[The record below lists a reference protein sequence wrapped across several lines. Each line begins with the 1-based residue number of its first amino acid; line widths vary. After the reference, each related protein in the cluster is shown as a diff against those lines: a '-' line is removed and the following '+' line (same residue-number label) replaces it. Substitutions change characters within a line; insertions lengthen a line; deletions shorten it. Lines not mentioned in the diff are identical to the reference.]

1 MKGLSKSTK
10 FRWLLPGVR
19 IKRYLFTIFLGIALL
34 TYGFVVVYLNVARS
48 NLYSWR
54 NIFLL
59 NLAEKIP
66 FGKFVIP
73 IAGILF
79 FVFAVSLIVVGI
91 KELLSSIST
100 ALVPDK
106 DPKEI
111 MDIVFGER
119 KEGLKKRVVVIGG
132 GTGTT
137 SVLSGLRDKFV
148 KISAVITVADTG
160 GSSGILR
167 KELKMPPPGDIRNCL
182 VALSE
187 ERSFISRLLSF
198 RFSGKGSFLDGH
210 NLGNILIAGLTKMTG
225 DFGDAVLSMSKI
237 LSINGEV
244 MPFTTED
251 ITLCAEF
258 EDGNVVRGEIEIT
271 NYHGKIKRIFI
282 EPESAKPYIRA
293 LERIS
298 QADVIVIG
306 PGSLYTSVVPP
317 LLLPSIADTVRR
329 SRAKKVYVS
338 NIMTEPGETD
348 HFTAYDHIKII
359 TDILGENVVEY
370 ALLNKMELSDT
381 ATKKYMGAG
390 AEVVKPNT
398 DEIQKMKIKCIV
410 KNFTLE
416 RGDVVRHNPEKLA
429 ETITDI
435 MAGRV

>member
-1 MKGLSKSTK
+1 MRGLSKSTK

-19 IKRYLFTIFLGIALL
+19 IKRYLFAIFFGIALL
-34 TYGFVVVYLNVARS
+34 TYGVVIVYFNVARS
-48 NLYSWR
+48 NLYFWK

-59 NLAEKIP
+59 DLSEKIP
-66 FGKFVIP
+66 FGKFAVP
-73 IAGILF
+73 IFGILF
-79 FVFAVSLIVVGI
+79 FVFAVLLIVVGI
-91 KELLSSIST
+91 KELVSSIST

-111 MDIVFGER
+111 MDIVFGAR
-119 KEGLKKRVVVIGG
+119 KEELKKRVVVIGG

-182 VALSE
+182 IALSDE
-187 ERSFISRLLSF
+187 HSFISRLLYF
-198 RFSGKGSFLDGH
+198 RFSEKGSFLDGH

-225 DFGDAVLSMSKI
+225 DFGDAVLAMSKI
-237 LSINGEV
+237 FSVNGEV

-251 ITLCAEF
+251 ITLGAEF
-258 EDGNVVRGEIEIT
+258 EDGNVVDGEIEIT
-271 NYHGKIKRIFI
+271 NYRGKIKRIFI
-282 EPESAKPYIRA
+282 KPESAKPYITA

-329 SRAKKVYVS
+329 SKGKKVYVS

-348 HFTAYDHIKII
+348 HFTAGDHIKVI
-359 TDILGENVVEY
+359 TDILGDNVVEY
-370 ALLNKMELSDT
+370 ALLNKMELSDSV
-381 ATKKYMGAG
+381 AKRYIGVG
-390 AEVVKPNT
+390 AEVVKP
-398 DEIQKMKIKCIV
+398 DISEMQKKKIKCIV

-435 MAGRV
+435 IAGRV

>member
-59 NLAEKIP
+59 NLSEEIP

-148 KISAVITVADTG
+148 KISAIITVADTG

-182 VALSE
+182 IALSE

-198 RFSGKGSFLDGH
+198 RFRKKGSFLDGH

-258 EDGNVVRGEIEIT
+258 EDGNIVRGEIEIT
-271 NYHGKIKRIFI
+271 NYRGKIKRIFI

-306 PGSLYTSVVPP
+306 PGSLYTSIVPP

-348 HFTAYDHIKII
+348 HFTAYDHIKVI
-359 TDILGENVVEY
+359 TDILGDNVVEY
-370 ALLNKMELSDT
+370 ALLNKMELSNT
-381 ATKKYMGAG
+381 VAKKYMGAG
-390 AEVVKPNT
+390 AEVVEPNIS
-398 DEIQKMKIKCIV
+398 EIQKTKIKCIV

-429 ETITDI
+429 ETITNI
-435 MAGRV
+435 MAGKV